1 MGTCSSPSHKGA
13 LPPIFGRRLLWP
25 NGWMNQ
31 DTTWNRGMPRPRQHC
46 VRWGPSSPPKKGHS
60 HSLFGPCILWPNSW
74 MDATWY
80 EGRPRLWPH
89 CVRWGPSSPPPKKK
103 NGHSPPI
110 LVHVYCSQRSS
121 PVSATAEHLLVLN
134 SVLVF
139 C

>member
-1 MGTCSSPSHKGA
+1 MGPISP
-13 LPPIFGRRLLWP
+13 
-25 NGWMNQ
+25 Q
-31 DTTWNRGMPRPRQHC
+31 
-46 VRWGPSSPPKKGHS
+46 KGHS
-60 HSLFGPCILWPNSW
+60 PQFLGYVYCGQTAVCIRIPLGTEVGHSLGNIVLDGDPALPLKRGTATHFSAHVYCGQTAGW
-74 MDATWY
+74 MPLGTKVGLGSGHIVLDGDPA
-80 EGRPRLWPH
+80 
-89 CVRWGPSSPPPKKK
+89 PPPQKK